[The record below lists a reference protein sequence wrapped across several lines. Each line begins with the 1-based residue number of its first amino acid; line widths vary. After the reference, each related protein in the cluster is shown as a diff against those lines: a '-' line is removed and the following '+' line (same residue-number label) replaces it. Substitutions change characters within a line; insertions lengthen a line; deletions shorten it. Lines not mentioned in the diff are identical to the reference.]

1 MHSLIGVL
9 TEALTKPEAA
19 ASAFAYADRL
29 VEEGEFD
36 YYNRRSDLY
45 KQSGRTYRL
54 TSKAGGLLVAEALR
68 ANRTE
73 FDQAL
78 RAARHILTHFTDEQ
92 IYQDD
97 FPPDPHR
104 DYGASRYQ
112 FAILGGMTH
121 DCYLYGEPQ
130 VWGGKIQNDREYKAT
145 TTGHEAD
152 NLWVTAIDFH
162 N

>member
-1 MHSLIGVL
+1 MHSLIAVL
-9 TEALTKPEAA
+9 TEALTKHEAA
-19 ASAFAYADRL
+19 ASAFAYADQL

-36 YYNRRSDLY
+36 YYNRRSELY
-45 KQSGRTYRL
+45 NLSGRTYRL

-78 RAARHILTHFTDEQ
+78 KAARHMLSHCTDEQ
-92 IYQDD
+92 LYQDD
-97 FPPDPHR
+97 IPPDPTR
-104 DYGASRYQ
+104 DYWASRYQ

-130 VWGGKIQNDREYKAT
+130 VWGGKIQNDREYAAAT
-145 TTGHEAD
+145 NGHEAD

-162 N
+162 H